1 MRDEKLAIVR
11 FTPKPAYLDRFIQEH
26 SKARAASDRTV
37 TLTLKRFFIAK
48 DDKLFSIVLR
58 YAGKLEEDAKRGV
71 QTLDGMRHMLQE
83 YNEIDRHMIPLTGD
97 WWNKGMIAPAKTT
110 GRGFCGNHAWVD
122 EDTVVGLG
130 LSASNYRIAF
140 MTRVVFAKMPLRS
153 R

>member
-1 MRDEKLAIVR
+1 MMRDEKLAIVR
-11 FTPKPAYLDRFIQEH
+11 FKPKPAYLDRFIQEH

-37 TLTLKRFFIAK
+37 TLKGFFIAK

-97 WWNKGMIAPAKTT
+97 WCNKSMIAPATTT
-110 GRGFCGNHAWVD
+110 GRG
-122 EDTVVGLG
+122 L
-130 LSASNYRIAF
+130 
-140 MTRVVFAKMPLRS
+140 LRQPCQG
-153 R
+153 